1 MPQAP
6 HSPLVLRREWPLQ
19 DLLPC
24 SRSSFHLV
32 AAGLCVKRQWTGFK
46 TWKPCFWKQRTTEGG
61 DQGPHI
67 SGDPHTSLSLPVQ
80 ILHSY
85 VRLLCLCWWRC
96 PSSWQMSAGVSLQR
110 PHHSRPLLHSPS
122 PGPAVNVYVT
132 LTDLLF
138 FGIGCTKAV
147 KHSHPGR
154 DRLPMRD
161 TLKCSR
167 INTTSKTK
175 LSIVLTFS
183 PEVSGRWPLWPYP
196 CPQFSTIH
204 DTLYYFIKLYN
215 RNKRVL
221 LIMHFL

>member
-1 MPQAP
+1 MLKGIATKPNKHASTEDTTMPCASGSTFSACSQEGVAFA
-6 HSPLVLRREWPLQ
+6 

-85 VRLLCLCWWRC
+85 VRLLCLCWWRR
-96 PSSWQMSAGVSLQR
+96 PSSWQISAGVSLQR

-122 PGPAVNVYVT
+122 PGPAV
-132 LTDLLF
+132 
-138 FGIGCTKAV
+138 
-147 KHSHPGR
+147 
-154 DRLPMRD
+154 
-161 TLKCSR
+161 
-167 INTTSKTK
+167 TS
-175 LSIVLTFS
+175 
-183 PEVSGRWPLWPYP
+183 
-196 CPQFSTIH
+196 
-204 DTLYYFIKLYN
+204 
-215 RNKRVL
+215 
-221 LIMHFL
+221 M